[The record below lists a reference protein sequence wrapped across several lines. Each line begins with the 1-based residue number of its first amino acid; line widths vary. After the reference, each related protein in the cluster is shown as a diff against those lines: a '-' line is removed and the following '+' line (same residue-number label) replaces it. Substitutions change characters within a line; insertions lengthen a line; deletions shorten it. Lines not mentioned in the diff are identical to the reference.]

1 MRRLKLIP
9 LLVLAAGSRVA
20 ADPLTA
26 DQAVKIA
33 LQHNSQVI
41 QSNASVLDARSG
53 MWSAYSGVLPHVS
66 AGASRSGSL
75 TRESSGNQVFGSFSI
90 PSSSFNNEGYNGSY
104 DVSGSWS
111 LLNLSAWSS
120 LSSARKGMQ
129 AAQLSQRAT
138 RADVVLG
145 AKRQFYEVVKA
156 LHLAQVLT
164 QSLRLSRDDERRV
177 RALFEVGSV
186 SKSDLLKARVRT
198 SQSELDSL
206 LAGHNVTVQRILLSE
221 QLGLPE
227 NELGDVDSTLAPTT
241 STAPDPAA
249 LLTEARAARPDLRAA
264 KLEVKAAELNL
275 RAAHWSRLPNVSA
288 SGSYTPDSR
297 RSSKLYTDIAPHD
310 TASTSAFESKR
321 NFSGQVSINLDIF
334 DGFLMDAR
342 VASARSRLVRARET
356 RDALLR
362 NLESE
367 VHQASLGY
375 QEALERDGL
384 ARRTLES
391 ASENLNLVQ
400 QKYNVGSATI
410 LDLIDSQVQL
420 QRAQSDLVSA
430 MAAIRVAEATLDRV
444 RGRAE

>member
-1 MRRLKLIP
+1 MRRLVLVP

-26 DQAVKIA
+26 DQAVKLA
-33 LQHNSQVI
+33 LQHNSQIV

-66 AGASRSGSL
+66 AGGTRTGSL
-75 TRESSGNQVFGSFSI
+75 TRESSGTQVFGSFSI
-90 PSSSFNNEGYNGSY
+90 PSSSFNNEAYSSSY
-104 DVSGSWS
+104 DISGNWS
-111 LLNLSAWSS
+111 LVNLSAWTS

-129 AAQLSQRAT
+129 AARFSQRAT
-138 RADVVLG
+138 RADVAL
-145 AKRQFYEVVKA
+145 ATKRQFYEVVKA
-156 LHLAQVLT
+156 LHLARVST

-206 LAGHNVTVQRILLSE
+206 LATHNVTVQRILLSE

-227 NELGDVDSTLAPTT
+227 TELGDVDSTLVPTT
-241 STAPDPAA
+241 PTAPDPAA
-249 LLTEARAARPDLRAA
+249 LLVEARASRPDIRATE
-264 KLEVKAAELNL
+264 LEMRAAELDL
-275 RAAHWSRLPNVSA
+275 RAAHWSRLPSLSA
-288 SGSYTPDSR
+288 GGSYTPDSR
-297 RSSKLYTDIAPHD
+297 RTSKLYTDFAPHD

-321 NFSGQVSINLDIF
+321 SFSGQVSIDMNIF
-334 DGFLMDAR
+334 DGFLTDSR
-342 VASARSRLVRARET
+342 VASARSRLLRARET
-356 RDALLR
+356 RDALVR

-367 VHQASLGY
+367 VHQATLGY
-375 QEALERDGL
+375 QEAWERDAL

-420 QRAQSDLVSA
+420 QSAQSDLVTA

-444 RGRAE
+444 RGHAE